1 MVLGTTSV
9 ERVDYD
15 FEENPRY
22 EFRYNMRT
30 YVWVRA
36 LGSEAVSDLRDNLTT
51 VVVDAMIDLPAVS
64 SYSEAQLN
72 CSGVIDEGSIRIEF
86 SDIFLLKGERMSS
99 AAYIQYDIVMTE
111 TITRDPLGVVS
122 SIPSVLVQL
131 MEKTPI
137 APTVLLVSDGASGEL
152 VLNWKAPTWYSAY
165 EVTGY
170 QIEQSVDAGDNWAVI
185 VADTGV
191 PQPTYTDTG
200 LTPTNSYMYRVS
212 GINSQGLGAASAP
225 SLDTVAP

>member
-1 MVLGTTSV
+1 
-9 ERVDYD
+9 
-15 FEENPRY
+15 
-22 EFRYNMRT
+22 
-30 YVWVRA
+30 
-36 LGSEAVSDLRDNLTT
+36 
-51 VVVDAMIDLPAVS
+51 
-64 SYSEAQLN
+64 
-72 CSGVIDEGSIRIEF
+72 
-86 SDIFLLKGERMSS
+86 
-99 AAYIQYDIVMTE
+99 
-111 TITRDPLGVVS
+111 
-122 SIPSVLVQL
+122 
-131 MEKTPI
+131 
-137 APTVLLVSDGASGEL
+137 
-152 VLNWKAPTWYSAY
+152 LNWKAPTWYSAY